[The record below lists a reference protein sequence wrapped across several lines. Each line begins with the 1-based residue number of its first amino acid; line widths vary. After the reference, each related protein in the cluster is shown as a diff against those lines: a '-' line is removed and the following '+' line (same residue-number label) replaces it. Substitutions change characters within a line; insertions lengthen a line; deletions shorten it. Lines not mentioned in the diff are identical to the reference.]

1 MNGNQLAKFFS
12 KSMGGK
18 RMLRAMTKKSGRGK
32 SNWML
37 VAVSGAVA
45 ALAYM
50 FRRNSNG
57 DMMNKAKSALF
68 KPQNGK
74 QSGMNFPVNQQFAAE
89 IAEEFSQ
96 AIKDTPKEGT
106 NSASTPSSSKA
117 HTENREQH

>member
-1 MNGNQLAKFFS
+1 MNGNNLAKFFT

-18 RMLRAMTKKSGRGK
+18 RILRSMTKKSGKGS

-37 VAVSGAVA
+37 VAISGAIA
-45 ALAYM
+45 AIAYM

-68 KPQNGK
+68 NRQNGST
-74 QSGMNFPVNQQFAAE
+74 SGMNFPRNQQFAAE

-96 AIKDTPKEGT
+96 AIKDTPKDQT
-106 NSASTPSSSKA
+106 NRKSTPSSSKA
-117 HTENREQH
+117 HTENKEQN

>member
-12 KSMGGK
+12 KSMDGK

-57 DMMNKAKSALF
+57 DLMNKAKSALF
-68 KPQNGK
+68 KPQNGRP
-74 QSGMNFPVNQQFAAE
+74 SGMNFPVNQQFAAE

-96 AIKDTPKEGT
+96 AIKDTPKEET
-106 NSASTPSSSKA
+106 NSTSTPSSSKA
-117 HTENREQH
+117 HTENKEQH